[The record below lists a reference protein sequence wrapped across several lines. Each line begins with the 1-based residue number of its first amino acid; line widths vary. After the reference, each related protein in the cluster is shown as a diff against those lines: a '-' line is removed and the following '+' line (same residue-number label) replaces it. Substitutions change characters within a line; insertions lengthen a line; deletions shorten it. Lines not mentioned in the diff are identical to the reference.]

1 MKNSKFMAILVV
13 LIICIFMIHTTAD
26 AQDNRLKNL
35 AKRFVEVISRI
46 QGFCIERGQVE
57 CEVIEMVEVPPYLRQ
72 GQVID
77 YVGVRRIGIPYFYL
91 VVAEGD
97 EMDPDVYLFDS
108 HGKVIGKAGD
118 LKGPNDLAIHIPDY
132 TQKVI
137 ERIKM
142 YRGNGY
148 IAAGV
153 LAPVGSQ

>member
-1 MKNSKFMAILVV
+1 MKNFKFMVILVV
-13 LIICIFMIHTTAD
+13 LIVCIFMMLTTAD
-26 AQDNRLKNL
+26 AQDDRLKNL
-35 AKRFVEVISRI
+35 AKRFVGVISRI

-57 CEVIEMVEVPPYLRQ
+57 CEVIEMVESPPYLRQ

-77 YVGVRRIGIPYFYL
+77 YIGVRRKAVPYFFL

-97 EMDPDVYLFDS
+97 EMDPDIYLFDS
-108 HGKVIGKAGD
+108 HGRVIGQGGN
-118 LKGPNDLAIHIPDY
+118 LTGPNDLAIHIPDY

-142 YRGNGY
+142 YSGNGY

-153 LAPVGSQ
+153 LAPVGTE